1 MQPHVGRHVA
11 GVHFIYQ
18 FLCDKQNSKD
28 VPQDTCPLSI
38 QSNTNL
44 GTAIKGFCRCN
55 EAIKSVDFKYGDY
68 PGECGGAK
76 LITCVL

>member
-1 MQPHVGRHVA
+1 MALDGRHVA

-38 QSNTNL
+38 QSNTHL
-44 GTAIKGFCRCN
+44 GTAVKGHEGCN
-55 EAIKSVDFKYGDY
+55 LVYSSANLKIERVAWIIQVAQS
-68 PGECGGAK
+68 
-76 LITCVL
+76 

>member
-1 MQPHVGRHVA
+1 MIPKIHIKKNYNLAQVYTHLLP
-11 GVHFIYQ
+11 I
-18 FLCDKQNSKD
+18 
-28 VPQDTCPLSI
+28 I